1 MENQKATLHRSLG
14 LLSCVVLVISA
25 IIGSGVFKKVA
36 PMSESL
42 QMPGYVLLAWLL
54 AGMISLFG
62 ALSNAEIAGMF
73 ADSGGEYAYFKKIYN
88 PFFAF
93 LYGWGCFAAIRSASI
108 ASIAYVFAEAL
119 SQDYHFSIRLYTR
132 N

>member
-42 QMPGYVLLAWLL
+42 KMPGYVLLVLL
-54 AGMISLFG
+54 VAGMISLFG
-62 ALSNAEIAGMF
+62 
-73 ADSGGEYAYFKKIYN
+73 
-88 PFFAF
+88 
-93 LYGWGCFAAIRSASI
+93 
-108 ASIAYVFAEAL
+108 
-119 SQDYHFSIRLYTR
+119 
-132 N
+132 